1 MWDVFAASYKQQKRT
16 IKDLIAE
23 TFQVTSCLYNIGLR
37 RVGKSFF
44 IANDCDLCVIWE
56 ASVISAAVGHKKF
69 IRKNRF
75 KRRV

>member
-23 TFQVTSCLYNIGLR
+23 IFQVTGCLYNVGLR
-37 RVGKSFF
+37 RVGKFFF

-56 ASVISAAVGHKKF
+56 ARVIRAAVGPSKF
-69 IRKNRF
+69 IRRNRF
-75 KRRV
+75 KRRE